1 MILTPDLFS
10 FAYVP
15 QWYLH
20 LDQLAEM
27 ALPEPWRFR
36 NPIYLTKNP
45 ITPILERYIHAIFRK
60 QLIDYREETN
70 AGQASGCFHIENEAA
85 CFHTGLY
92 TKRYKAIFGC
102 FDRNKKRDSM
112 LDWYF
117 TGFAD
122 ELSPQLRYITPLPQK
137 PSYYM
142 TQYGVNYNPE
152 WPIRVNV
159 DHILG
164 DEENLSR
171 LPAEI
176 RNARNLPLLL
186 ETAVELARRK
196 AVVEPSIVVPQG
208 YQGRVQ
214 YLLPICLTDMEQPD
228 LAMTLSIMDGYYLGN
243 TCLTLEMAYLNARLL
258 SRPVAG
264 WLTEIVE

>member
-27 ALPEPWRFR
+27 ALPEPWRFK

-45 ITPILERYIHAIFRK
+45 VTPILERYIHAIFRK
-60 QLIDYREETN
+60 QLIDYREESD
-70 AGQASGCFHIENEAA
+70 ASQAPSYFHIENEAA

-92 TKRYKAIFGC
+92 TNRYKAIFGC

-122 ELSPQLRYITPLPQK
+122 ELSPQLRYVTPLPQK

-164 DEENLSR
+164 DEENS
-171 LPAEI
+171 PAC
-176 RNARNLPLLL
+176 PLKSAMRATCPCFLKRQL
-186 ETAVELARRK
+186 NW
-196 AVVEPSIVVPQG
+196 
-208 YQGRVQ
+208 RV
-214 YLLPICLTDMEQPD
+214 
-228 LAMTLSIMDGYYLGN
+228 GK
-243 TCLTLEMAYLNARLL
+243 R
-258 SRPVAG
+258 
-264 WLTEIVE
+264 W